1 MTWIGSGA
9 VAALDGLML
18 SLFLMLPP
26 ETTEAGWSLTD
37 TLLVI
42 KVAIGVL
49 AGAVGVLAVTAAAK
63 NEQEPRRN
71 TSSRPRPCR

>member
-1 MTWIGSGA
+1 M
-9 VAALDGLML
+9 AALDGLML

-42 KVAIGVL
+42 KLAIGVL
-49 AGAVGVLAVTAAAK
+49 AGAVGVLADTAAAK
-63 NEQEPRRN
+63 NDKNPEGTRHLG
-71 TSSRPRPCR
+71 PRPCR